1 MERLVELGRL
11 LDWYGALL
19 TKRQY
24 GFAKQYAYEDCS
36 LAEIA
41 EREGVSRQAVRDSI
55 LTAESEM
62 LEFEQKLGLIR
73 KNAKARALLTDLAAL
88 STTDEQKEKIRSLYE
103 LMEDDDGI

>member
-55 LTAESEM
+55 ATAESEM
-62 LEFEQKLGLIR
+62 LKFEQKLGLVR
-73 KNAKARALLTDLAAL
+73 KSAKARALLADLAAL
-88 STTDEQKEKIRSLYE
+88 STTDEQKEKIRSLSE